1 MIWVR
6 RFLVIPLGLVFFVIL
21 VLTLII
27 FRVGGTF
34 LEPDFYKDQ
43 LAKADI
49 YNFFLVDLPTS
60 GIEELHSKILDS
72 SSETLNVNSLES
84 MSLTTDDIVSSFGKA
99 FPPVWVQEQVEQVID
114 EAGSYI
120 TGEWDSF
127 EIRVTVSER
136 VTTTTQE
143 VKALVR
149 KAQVYDLVFDE
160 FVTPG
165 IDKILS
171 EGGALPF
178 NMSLASEDISG
189 AVQRVA
195 PEDWVKD
202 RVYLALDEVTAY
214 MVGGQDTFEV
224 NVQLADRA
232 DVALEEMKSLLMKA
246 NFFELLFD
254 ELVDP
259 MLEGRLSQFTTLPF
273 GVNITQ
279 EEVVSAMRELV
290 PSYWL
295 EEQALGVIDEVG
307 PYLIAK
313 TDSFQAVIPLGDR
326 REIALTIIEDL
337 AESKLNALIEALPEC
352 ETGQLPFSGGFP
364 SLNELPE
371 CVPVGVEVGSLMGLL
386 DIDITG
392 GVREMIGSQ
401 IPDEM
406 VYTETDLR
414 RALGGEADSS
424 SLDALDN
431 VREIMGQ
438 GWTYTDVELRE
449 NLSEGYSNVLDEV
462 RAALSDGL
470 SYSDVD
476 LREDLADVEDGAVLD
491 NLDTFRE
498 QLNRAR
504 NLGFLVY
511 ILGVVLLALIGVLGG
526 RDWRGRIAW
535 AAATLGISSAIV
547 FAASG

>member
-27 FRVGGTF
+27 FRVGETF

-49 YNFFLVDLPTS
+49 YNFLLVDLPTS

-72 SSETLNVNSLES
+72 FSETLNVSPLES

-127 EIRVTVSER
+127 EIRVPVSER

-143 VKALVR
+143 VKSLVR

-165 IDKILS
+165 IDKVLS

-178 NMSLASEDISG
+178 NISLASEDISG
-189 AVQRVA
+189 AVQRIA

-202 RVYLALDEVTAY
+202 QVYLAQDEVTAY

-224 NVQLADRA
+224 NLQLADRA

-290 PSYWL
+290 PSSWL
-295 EEQALGVIDEVG
+295 EERALGVIDEVG

-337 AESKLNALIEALPEC
+337 AESKLNALVEALPEC
-352 ETGQLPFSGGFP
+352 EIGQLPFSGGFP

-386 DIDITG
+386 DIDVTG

-424 SLDALDN
+424 SLNALDN
-431 VREIMGQ
+431 LREIMGQ
-438 GWTYTDVELRE
+438 GWTYTDVELR
-449 NLSEGYSNVLDEV
+449 
-462 RAALSDGL
+462 
-470 SYSDVD
+470 
-476 LREDLADVEDGAVLD
+476 
-491 NLDTFRE
+491 
-498 QLNRAR
+498 
-504 NLGFLVY
+504 
-511 ILGVVLLALIGVLGG
+511 
-526 RDWRGRIAW
+526 
-535 AAATLGISSAIV
+535 
-547 FAASG
+547 